1 MQTKFRT
8 YDLAVQFYREAKTI
22 QLPAFLKNQLLRA
35 ASSVALNLQEG
46 NGRSSRAERRNF
58 FNIAYASMRETQAV
72 IQLEPQACKKLMNL
86 ADQLAAHLFCL
97 RRSLK

>member
-1 MQTKFRT
+1 
-8 YDLAVQFYREAKTI
+8 LENVREAKTI

-46 NGRSSRAERRNF
+46 NGRSSRSERRNY

-72 IQLEPQACKKLMNL
+72 IQLEPQACKKIANL
-86 ADQLAAHLFCL
+86 SDRLAAHLYCL
-97 RRSLK
+97 RRSLSRGRF